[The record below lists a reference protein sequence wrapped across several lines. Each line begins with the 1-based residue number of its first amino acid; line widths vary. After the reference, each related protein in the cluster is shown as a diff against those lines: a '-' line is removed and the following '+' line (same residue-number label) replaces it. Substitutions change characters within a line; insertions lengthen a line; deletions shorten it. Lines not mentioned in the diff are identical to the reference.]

1 MSNVLEMRGIT
12 KRFPGVLAN
21 DHADFS
27 LRRGEVHVLLG
38 ENGAGKTTLMNIL
51 YGLIQPDEGE
61 ISINGRQA
69 QIHSPV
75 DALSQGVGMVHQ
87 HFMLVP
93 NMTVAENVVI
103 GQEPRRGPLLALD
116 RVTQKIRQLSREF
129 GLDLEPDRYIW
140 QLSTGEQQR
149 VEIFKVLYRGADI
162 LILDEPTSV
171 LSPPEIEALFR
182 ILKSLV
188 KAGKSIIL
196 ITHKLNEVLSI
207 SDRVTVMRR
216 GQVQGTVDTD
226 QIDQKQL
233 ANMLV
238 GRDVVFPV
246 ARQHKAPGEV
256 AAVLEHLEVLGD
268 YGKSAV
274 SDFNLELRAGEIVGI
289 AGVDG
294 NGQSELIE
302 AIVGL
307 RPIHAGRLLLQGA
320 DISGSPAWRRIDA
333 GLRYVP
339 ADRRR
344 RGVAPELSIAENAA
358 IKNYRSPPYSVHGI
372 LYPGVIRKFA
382 ARLVEEYD
390 IRCASIDTLV
400 GTLSGGNMQKLL
412 LAREAAENSRLL
424 VVEHPTQG
432 LDIGAIE
439 FVRKVL
445 LDKRDEGTAIL
456 LISADLD
463 EVLELSDRVIVMYE
477 GAAVYTCSHEEIDR
491 EHIGLAMA
499 GLNLERTRG

>member
-27 LRRGEVHVLLG
+27 LRKGEVHVLLG

-51 YGLIQPDEGE
+51 YGLLQPDEGT
-61 ISINGRQA
+61 ISINGQPV

-75 DALSQGVGMVHQ
+75 DALSHGVGMVHQ

-103 GQEPRRGPLLALD
+103 GREPRRGPLLALD
-116 RVTQKIRQLSREF
+116 QVTQQIRKLSRDF

-171 LSPPEIEALFR
+171 LSPPEIEALFK
-182 ILKSLV
+182 ILRSLV
-188 KAGKSIIL
+188 AAGKSIIL

-207 SDRVTVMRR
+207 SERVTVMRR

-246 ARQHKAPGEV
+246 ARQQKAPGDV
-256 AAVLEHLEVLGD
+256 AAAFEHLEVLGD
-268 YGKSAV
+268 YGKNAV

-307 RPIHAGRLLLQGA
+307 RPVHAGRLLLGGE
-320 DISGSPAWRRIDA
+320 DITASPAWRRIDA

-339 ADRRR
+339 ADRKQ
-344 RGVAPELSIAENAA
+344 RGVAPELTIAENSA
-358 IKNYRSPPYSVHGI
+358 IKNYRSAPYSTHGI
-372 LYPGVIRKFA
+372 LHPDVIRKFA

-390 IRCASIDTLV
+390 IRCESIDTVV

-412 LAREAAENSRLL
+412 LAREASENSRLL

-439 FVRKVL
+439 FVRRML

-477 GAAVYTCSHEEIDR
+477 GAAVHTCSHEAIDR
-491 EHIGLAMA
+491 ETIGLAMA
-499 GLNLERTRG
+499 GLSVERTRG

>member
-1 MSNVLEMRGIT
+1 MSNILEMQNIT

-21 DHADFS
+21 DRASFQ
-27 LRRGEVHVLLG
+27 LQRGEIHVLLG

-51 YGLIQPDEGE
+51 YGLLQPDEGE
-61 ISINGRQA
+61 IRINGEAVR
-69 QIHSPV
+69 IHSPL
-75 DALSQGVGMVHQ
+75 DALAHGVGMVHQ

-93 NMTVAENVVI
+93 NMTVAENVAI
-103 GQEPRRGPLLALD
+103 GKEPRKGPFLNLEQVS
-116 RVTQKIRQLSREF
+116 RRIRELSQEF
-129 GLDLEPDRYIW
+129 GLDLDPNRYIW
-140 QLSTGEQQR
+140 QLSAGEQQR

-171 LSPPEIEALFR
+171 LSPPEIEALFK
-182 ILKSLV
+182 ILRSFV

-216 GQVQGTVDTD
+216 GQVQGTVQTD
-226 QIDQKQL
+226 QIDKKQL

-238 GRDVVFPV
+238 GHDVVLPV
-246 ARQHKAPGEV
+246 ARQQAVRETVV
-256 AAVLEHLEVLGD
+256 ASLRGVQVQGD
-268 YGKSAV
+268 YGKPAV
-274 SDFNLELRAGEIVGI
+274 SGFDLDLHAGEIVGI

-294 NGQSELIE
+294 NGQSELVE

-307 RPIHAGRLLLQGA
+307 RKISAGTLTIGGRDLT
-320 DISGSPAWRRIDA
+320 DSPAWKRIDA

-339 ADRRR
+339 ADRKR
-344 RGVAPELSIAENAA
+344 RGVVPDLSIADNAA
-358 IKNYRSPPYSVHGI
+358 IKNYRMAPYSKR
-372 LYPGVIRKFA
+372 GVLQPETIRKFA
-382 ARLVEEYD
+382 GRLVEEYD
-390 IRCASIDTLV
+390 IRCESINTQV

-412 LAREAAENSRLL
+412 LAREASENSALL

-439 FVRKVL
+439 FVRKAL

-456 LISADLD
+456 LVSADLD
-463 EVLELSDRVIVMYE
+463 EVLELSDRVVVMYE
-477 GAAVYTCSHEEIDR
+477 GAAVQECRHEEINR
-491 EHIGLAMA
+491 EAIGLAMA
-499 GLNLERTRG
+499 GLS

>member
-1 MSNVLEMRGIT
+1 MRNILEMQNIT

-21 DHADFS
+21 DRASFQ
-27 LRRGEVHVLLG
+27 LQRGEIHVLLG

-51 YGLIQPDEGE
+51 YGLLQPDEGE
-61 ISINGRQA
+61 IRINGEAVR
-69 QIHSPV
+69 IHSPL
-75 DALSQGVGMVHQ
+75 DALAHGVGMVHQ

-93 NMTVAENVVI
+93 NMTVAQNVAI
-103 GQEPRRGPLLALD
+103 GKEPRKGPFLD
-116 RVTQKIRQLSREF
+116 LEQVSRRIRELSQEF
-129 GLDLEPDRYIW
+129 GLDLDPDRYIW
-140 QLSTGEQQR
+140 QLSAGEQQR

-171 LSPPEIEALFR
+171 LSPPEIEALFK
-182 ILKSLV
+182 ILRSFV

-216 GQVQGTVDTD
+216 GQVQGTVQTD
-226 QIDQKQL
+226 QIDKKQL

-238 GRDVVFPV
+238 GHDVVLPV
-246 ARQHKAPGEV
+246 ARQQAVRETVV
-256 AAVLEHLEVLGD
+256 ASLRGVQVQGD
-268 YGKSAV
+268 YGKPAV
-274 SDFNLELRAGEIVGI
+274 SGFDLDLHAGEIVGI

-294 NGQSELIE
+294 NGQSELVE

-307 RPIHAGRLLLQGA
+307 RKISAGTLTIGGRDLT
-320 DISGSPAWRRIDA
+320 DSPAWKRIDA

-339 ADRRR
+339 ADRKR
-344 RGVAPELSIAENAA
+344 RGVVPDLSIADNAA
-358 IKNYRSPPYSVHGI
+358 IKNYRMAPYSKR
-372 LYPGVIRKFA
+372 GVLQPEAIRKFA
-382 ARLVEEYD
+382 GRLVEEYD
-390 IRCASIDTLV
+390 IRCESINTQV

-412 LAREAAENSRLL
+412 LAREASENSALL

-439 FVRKVL
+439 FVRKAL

-456 LISADLD
+456 LVSADLD
-463 EVLELSDRVIVMYE
+463 EVLELSDRVVVMYE
-477 GAAVYTCSHEEIDR
+477 GAAVQECRHEEINR
-491 EHIGLAMA
+491 EAIGLAMA
-499 GLNLERTRG
+499 GLS

>member
-1 MSNVLEMRGIT
+1 MRNILEMQNIT

-21 DHADFS
+21 DRASFQ
-27 LRRGEVHVLLG
+27 LQRGEIHVLLG

-51 YGLIQPDEGE
+51 YGLLQPDEGE
-61 ISINGRQA
+61 IRINGEA
-69 QIHSPV
+69 VKIHSPL
-75 DALSQGVGMVHQ
+75 DALAHGVGMVHQ

-93 NMTVAENVVI
+93 NMTVAQNVAI
-103 GQEPRRGPLLALD
+103 GKEPRKGPFLD
-116 RVTQKIRQLSREF
+116 LEQVSRRIRELSQEF
-129 GLDLEPDRYIW
+129 GLDLDPNRYIW
-140 QLSTGEQQR
+140 QLSAGEQQR

-171 LSPPEIEALFR
+171 LSPPEIEALFK
-182 ILKSLV
+182 ILRSFV

-216 GQVQGTVDTD
+216 GQVQGTVQTD
-226 QIDQKQL
+226 QIDKKQL

-238 GRDVVFPV
+238 GHDVVLPV
-246 ARQHKAPGEV
+246 ARQQAVRETVV
-256 AAVLEHLEVLGD
+256 ASLRGVQVQGD
-268 YGKSAV
+268 YGKPAV
-274 SDFNLELRAGEIVGI
+274 SGFDLDLHAGEIVGI

-294 NGQSELIE
+294 NGQSELVE

-307 RPIHAGRLLLQGA
+307 RKISAGTLTIGGRDLT
-320 DISGSPAWRRIDA
+320 DSPAWKRIDA

-339 ADRRR
+339 ADRKR
-344 RGVAPELSIAENAA
+344 RGVVPDLSIADNAA
-358 IKNYRSPPYSVHGI
+358 IKNYRMAPYSKR
-372 LYPGVIRKFA
+372 GVLQPEAIRKFA
-382 ARLVEEYD
+382 GRLVEEYD
-390 IRCASIDTLV
+390 IRCESINTQV

-412 LAREAAENSRLL
+412 LAREASENSALL

-439 FVRKVL
+439 FVRKAL

-456 LISADLD
+456 LVSADLD
-463 EVLELSDRVIVMYE
+463 EVLELSDRVVVMYE
-477 GAAVYTCSHEEIDR
+477 GAAVQECRHEEINR
-491 EHIGLAMA
+491 EAIGLAMA
-499 GLNLERTRG
+499 GLS

>member
-1 MSNVLEMRGIT
+1 MRNILEMQNIT

-21 DHADFS
+21 DRASFQ
-27 LRRGEVHVLLG
+27 LQRGEIHVLLG

-51 YGLIQPDEGE
+51 YGLLQPDEGE
-61 ISINGRQA
+61 IRINGEAVR
-69 QIHSPV
+69 IHSPL
-75 DALSQGVGMVHQ
+75 DALAHGVGMVHQ

-93 NMTVAENVVI
+93 NMTVAENVAI
-103 GQEPRRGPLLALD
+103 GKEPRKGPFLNLEQVS
-116 RVTQKIRQLSREF
+116 RRIRELSQEF
-129 GLDLEPDRYIW
+129 GLDLDPNRYIW
-140 QLSTGEQQR
+140 QLSAGEQQR

-171 LSPPEIEALFR
+171 LSPPEIEALFK
-182 ILKSLV
+182 ILRSFV

-216 GQVQGTVDTD
+216 GQVQGTVQTD
-226 QIDQKQL
+226 QIDKKQL

-238 GRDVVFPV
+238 GHDVVLPV
-246 ARQHKAPGEV
+246 ARQQAVRETVV
-256 AAVLEHLEVLGD
+256 ASLRGVQVQGD
-268 YGKSAV
+268 YGKPAV
-274 SDFNLELRAGEIVGI
+274 SGFDLDLHAGEIVGI

-294 NGQSELIE
+294 NGQSELVE

-307 RPIHAGRLLLQGA
+307 RK
-320 DISGSPAWRRIDA
+320 ISSGTLTIGGQDLTSSPAWKRIDA

-339 ADRRR
+339 ADRKR
-344 RGVAPELSIAENAA
+344 RGVVPDLSIADNAA
-358 IKNYRSPPYSVHGI
+358 IKNYRMAPYSKR
-372 LYPGVIRKFA
+372 GVLQPEAIRKFA
-382 ARLVEEYD
+382 GRLVEEYD
-390 IRCASIDTLV
+390 IRCESINTQV

-412 LAREAAENSRLL
+412 LAREASENSALL

-439 FVRKVL
+439 FVRKAL

-456 LISADLD
+456 LVSADLD
-463 EVLELSDRVIVMYE
+463 EVLELSDRVVVMYE
-477 GAAVYTCSHEEIDR
+477 GAAVQECRHEEINR
-491 EHIGLAMA
+491 EAIGLAMA
-499 GLNLERTRG
+499 GLS

>member
-1 MSNVLEMRGIT
+1 MSNILEMQNIT

-21 DHADFS
+21 DRASFQ
-27 LRRGEVHVLLG
+27 LQRGEIHVLLG

-51 YGLIQPDEGE
+51 YGLLQPDEGE
-61 ISINGRQA
+61 IRINGEAVR
-69 QIHSPV
+69 IHSPL
-75 DALSQGVGMVHQ
+75 DALAHGVGMVHQ

-93 NMTVAENVVI
+93 NMTVAENVAI
-103 GQEPRRGPLLALD
+103 GKEPRKGPFLNLEQVS
-116 RVTQKIRQLSREF
+116 RRIRELSQEF
-129 GLDLEPDRYIW
+129 GLDLDPNRYIW
-140 QLSTGEQQR
+140 QLSAGEQQR

-171 LSPPEIEALFR
+171 LSPPEIEALFK
-182 ILKSLV
+182 ILRSFV

-216 GQVQGTVDTD
+216 GQVQGTVQTD
-226 QIDQKQL
+226 QIDKKQL

-238 GRDVVFPV
+238 GHDVVLPV
-246 ARQHKAPGEV
+246 ARQQAVRETVV
-256 AAVLEHLEVLGD
+256 ASLRGVQVQGD
-268 YGKSAV
+268 YGKPAV
-274 SDFNLELRAGEIVGI
+274 SGFDLDLHAGEIVGI

-294 NGQSELIE
+294 NGQSELVE

-307 RPIHAGRLLLQGA
+307 RKISAGTLTIGGRDLT
-320 DISGSPAWRRIDA
+320 DSPAWKRIDA

-339 ADRRR
+339 ADRKR
-344 RGVAPELSIAENAA
+344 RGVVPDLSIADNAA
-358 IKNYRSPPYSVHGI
+358 IKNYRMAPYSKR
-372 LYPGVIRKFA
+372 GVLQPETIRKFA
-382 ARLVEEYD
+382 GRLVEEYD
-390 IRCASIDTLV
+390 IRCESINTQV

-412 LAREAAENSRLL
+412 LAREASENSALL

-439 FVRKVL
+439 IVRKAL

-456 LISADLD
+456 LVSADLD
-463 EVLELSDRVIVMYE
+463 EVLELSDRVVVMYE
-477 GAAVYTCSHEEIDR
+477 GAAVQECRHEEINR
-491 EHIGLAMA
+491 EAIGLAMA
-499 GLNLERTRG
+499 GLS

>member
-1 MSNVLEMRGIT
+1 MSNILEMQNIT

-21 DHADFS
+21 DKANFQ
-27 LRRGEVHVLLG
+27 LKRGEIHVLLG

-51 YGLIQPDEGE
+51 YGLLQPDEGE
-61 ISINGRQA
+61 IRINGEA
-69 QIHSPV
+69 VKIHSPL
-75 DALSQGVGMVHQ
+75 DALAHGVGMVHQ

-93 NMTVAENVVI
+93 NMTVAQNVAI
-103 GQEPRRGPLLALD
+103 GKEPRKGPFLD
-116 RVTQKIRQLSREF
+116 LEQVSSRIRELSQEF
-129 GLDLEPDRYIW
+129 GLDLDPDRYIW
-140 QLSTGEQQR
+140 QLSAGEQQR

-162 LILDEPTSV
+162 LILDESTSV
-171 LSPPEIEALFR
+171 LSPPEIEALFK
-182 ILKSLV
+182 ILRSFV

-216 GQVQGTVDTD
+216 GQVQGTVQTD
-226 QIDQKQL
+226 QIDKKQL

-238 GRDVVFPV
+238 GHDVVLPV
-246 ARQHKAPGEV
+246 ARQQAVRETVV
-256 AAVLEHLEVLGD
+256 ASLRGVQVQGD
-268 YGKSAV
+268 YSKPAV
-274 SDFNLELRAGEIVGI
+274 SGFDLDIHAGEIVGI

-294 NGQSELIE
+294 NGQSELVE

-307 RPIHAGRLLLQGA
+307 RK
-320 DISGSPAWRRIDA
+320 ISSGTLTIGGQDLTSSPAWKRIDA

-339 ADRRR
+339 ADRKR
-344 RGVAPELSIAENAA
+344 RGVVPDLSIADNSA
-358 IKNYRSPPYSVHGI
+358 IKNYRMAPYSKR
-372 LYPGVIRKFA
+372 GVLQPEAIRQFA

-390 IRCASIDTLV
+390 IRCESINTQV

-412 LAREAAENSRLL
+412 LAREASENSALL

-439 FVRKVL
+439 FVRKAL

-456 LISADLD
+456 LVSADLD
-463 EVLELSDRVIVMYE
+463 EVLELSDRVVVMYE
-477 GAAVYTCSHEEIDR
+477 GAAVQERRHDEIDR
-491 EHIGLAMA
+491 EEIGLAMA
-499 GLNLERTRG
+499 GLS

>member
-1 MSNVLEMRGIT
+1 MSNILEMQNIT

-21 DHADFS
+21 DKANFQ
-27 LRRGEVHVLLG
+27 LKRGEIHVLLG

-51 YGLIQPDEGE
+51 YGLLQPDEGE
-61 ISINGRQA
+61 IRINGEA
-69 QIHSPV
+69 VKIHSPL
-75 DALSQGVGMVHQ
+75 DALAHGVGMVHQ

-93 NMTVAENVVI
+93 NMTVAQNVAI
-103 GQEPRRGPLLALD
+103 GKEPRKGPFLD
-116 RVTQKIRQLSREF
+116 LEQVSGRIRELSQEF
-129 GLDLEPDRYIW
+129 GLDLDPDRYIW
-140 QLSTGEQQR
+140 QLSAGEQQR

-171 LSPPEIEALFR
+171 LSPPEIEALFK
-182 ILKSLV
+182 ILRSFV

-216 GQVQGTVDTD
+216 GQVQGTVQTD
-226 QIDQKQL
+226 QIDKKQL

-238 GRDVVFPV
+238 GHDVVLPV
-246 ARQHKAPGEV
+246 ARQQAVRETVV
-256 AAVLEHLEVLGD
+256 ASLRGVQVQGD
-268 YGKSAV
+268 YGKPAV
-274 SDFNLELRAGEIVGI
+274 SGFDLDIHAGEIVGI

-294 NGQSELIE
+294 NGQSELVE

-307 RPIHAGRLLLQGA
+307 RKISAGTLTIGGRDLT
-320 DISGSPAWRRIDA
+320 DSPAWKRIDA

-339 ADRRR
+339 ADRKR
-344 RGVAPELSIAENAA
+344 RGVVPDLSIADNSA
-358 IKNYRSPPYSVHGI
+358 IKNYRMAPYSKR
-372 LYPGVIRKFA
+372 GVLQPEAIRQFA

-390 IRCASIDTLV
+390 IRCESINTQV

-412 LAREAAENSRLL
+412 LAREASENSALL

-439 FVRKVL
+439 FVRKAL

-456 LISADLD
+456 LVSADLD
-463 EVLELSDRVIVMYE
+463 EVLELSDRVVVMYE
-477 GAAVYTCSHEEIDR
+477 GAAVQECRHEEINR
-491 EHIGLAMA
+491 EAIGLAMA
-499 GLNLERTRG
+499 GLS

>member
-1 MSNVLEMRGIT
+1 MRNILEMQNIT

-21 DHADFS
+21 DRASFQ
-27 LRRGEVHVLLG
+27 LQRGEIHVLLG

-51 YGLIQPDEGE
+51 YGLLQPDEGE
-61 ISINGRQA
+61 IRINGEAVR
-69 QIHSPV
+69 IHSPL
-75 DALSQGVGMVHQ
+75 DALAHGVGMVHQ

-93 NMTVAENVVI
+93 NMTVAENVAI
-103 GQEPRRGPLLALD
+103 GKEPRKGPFLYLEQVS
-116 RVTQKIRQLSREF
+116 RRIRELSQEF
-129 GLDLEPDRYIW
+129 GLDLDPNRYIW
-140 QLSTGEQQR
+140 QLSAGEQQR

-171 LSPPEIEALFR
+171 LSPPEIEALFK
-182 ILKSLV
+182 ILRSFV

-216 GQVQGTVDTD
+216 GQVQGTVQTD
-226 QIDQKQL
+226 QIDNKQL

-238 GRDVVFPV
+238 GHDVVLPV
-246 ARQHKAPGEV
+246 ARQQAVRETVV
-256 AAVLEHLEVLGD
+256 ASLRGVQVQGD
-268 YGKSAV
+268 YGKPAV
-274 SDFNLELRAGEIVGI
+274 SGFDLDLHAGEIVGI

-294 NGQSELIE
+294 NGQSELVE

-307 RPIHAGRLLLQGA
+307 RKISAGTLTIGGRDLT
-320 DISGSPAWRRIDA
+320 DSPAWKRIDA

-339 ADRRR
+339 ADRKR
-344 RGVAPELSIAENAA
+344 RGVVPDLSIADNAA
-358 IKNYRSPPYSVHGI
+358 IKNYRMAPYSKR
-372 LYPGVIRKFA
+372 GVLQPEAIRKFA
-382 ARLVEEYD
+382 GRLVEEYD
-390 IRCASIDTLV
+390 IRCESINTQV

-412 LAREAAENSRLL
+412 LAREASENSALL

-439 FVRKVL
+439 FVRKAL

-456 LISADLD
+456 LVSADLD
-463 EVLELSDRVIVMYE
+463 EVLELSDRVVVMYE
-477 GAAVYTCSHEEIDR
+477 GAAVQECRHEEINR
-491 EHIGLAMA
+491 EAIGLAMA
-499 GLNLERTRG
+499 GLS

>member
-1 MSNVLEMRGIT
+1 MSNILEMQNIT

-21 DHADFS
+21 DKANFQ
-27 LRRGEVHVLLG
+27 LKRGEIHLLLG

-51 YGLIQPDEGE
+51 YGLLQPDEGE
-61 ISINGRQA
+61 IRINGEA
-69 QIHSPV
+69 VKIHSPL
-75 DALSQGVGMVHQ
+75 DALAHGVGMVHQ

-93 NMTVAENVVI
+93 NMTVAQNVAI
-103 GQEPRRGPLLALD
+103 GKEPRKGPFLD
-116 RVTQKIRQLSREF
+116 LEQVSRRIRELSQEF
-129 GLDLEPDRYIW
+129 GLDLDPDRYIW
-140 QLSTGEQQR
+140 QLSAGEQQR

-171 LSPPEIEALFR
+171 LSPPEIEALFK
-182 ILKSLV
+182 ILRSFV

-216 GQVQGTVDTD
+216 GQVQGTVQTD
-226 QIDQKQL
+226 QIDKKQL

-238 GRDVVFPV
+238 GHDVVLPV
-246 ARQHKAPGEV
+246 ARQQAVRETVV
-256 AAVLEHLEVLGD
+256 ASLRGVQVQGD
-268 YGKSAV
+268 YGKPAV
-274 SDFNLELRAGEIVGI
+274 SGFDLDIHAGEIVGI

-294 NGQSELIE
+294 NGQSELVE

-307 RPIHAGRLLLQGA
+307 RKISAGTLTIGGRDLT
-320 DISGSPAWRRIDA
+320 DSPAWKRIDA

-339 ADRRR
+339 ADRKR
-344 RGVAPELSIAENAA
+344 RGVVPDLSIADNSA
-358 IKNYRSPPYSVHGI
+358 IKNYRMAPYSKR
-372 LYPGVIRKFA
+372 GVLQPEAIRQFA

-390 IRCASIDTLV
+390 IRCESINTQV

-412 LAREAAENSRLL
+412 LAREASENSALL

-439 FVRKVL
+439 FVRKAL

-456 LISADLD
+456 LVSADLD
-463 EVLELSDRVIVMYE
+463 EVLELSDRVVVMYE
-477 GAAVYTCSHEEIDR
+477 GAAVQERRHDEIDR
-491 EHIGLAMA
+491 EEIGLAMA
-499 GLNLERTRG
+499 GLS

>member
-1 MSNVLEMRGIT
+1 MSNILEMQNIT

-21 DHADFS
+21 DRASFQ
-27 LRRGEVHVLLG
+27 LQRGEIHVLLG

-51 YGLIQPDEGE
+51 YGLLQPDEGE
-61 ISINGRQA
+61 IRINGEAVRN
-69 QIHSPV
+69 HSPL
-75 DALSQGVGMVHQ
+75 DALAHGVGMVHQ

-93 NMTVAENVVI
+93 NMTVAENVAI
-103 GQEPRRGPLLALD
+103 GKEPRKGPFLNLEQVS
-116 RVTQKIRQLSREF
+116 RRIRELSQEF
-129 GLDLEPDRYIW
+129 GLDLDPNRYIW
-140 QLSTGEQQR
+140 QLSAGEQQR

-171 LSPPEIEALFR
+171 LSPPEIEALFK
-182 ILKSLV
+182 ILRSFV

-216 GQVQGTVDTD
+216 GQVQGTVQTD
-226 QIDQKQL
+226 QIDKKQL

-238 GRDVVFPV
+238 GHDVVLPV
-246 ARQHKAPGEV
+246 ARQQAVRETVV
-256 AAVLEHLEVLGD
+256 ASLRGVQVQGD
-268 YGKSAV
+268 YGKPAV
-274 SDFNLELRAGEIVGI
+274 SGFDLDLHAGEIVGI

-294 NGQSELIE
+294 NGQSELVE

-307 RPIHAGRLLLQGA
+307 RKISAGTLTIGGRDLT
-320 DISGSPAWRRIDA
+320 DSPAWKRIDA

-339 ADRRR
+339 ADRKR
-344 RGVAPELSIAENAA
+344 RGVVPDLSIADNAA
-358 IKNYRSPPYSVHGI
+358 IKNYRMAPYSKR
-372 LYPGVIRKFA
+372 GVLQPEAIRKFA
-382 ARLVEEYD
+382 GRLVEEYD
-390 IRCASIDTLV
+390 IRCESINTQV

-412 LAREAAENSRLL
+412 LAREASENSALL

-439 FVRKVL
+439 FVRKAL

-456 LISADLD
+456 LVSADLD
-463 EVLELSDRVIVMYE
+463 EVLELSDRVVVMYE
-477 GAAVYTCSHEEIDR
+477 GAAVQECRHEEINR
-491 EHIGLAMA
+491 EAIGLAMA
-499 GLNLERTRG
+499 GLS